1 MLLRHA
7 QDGVLT
13 SAQAA
18 GLLGPELVRG
28 HLRQGRWR
36 RICRGVLLTGNGELT
51 AAQQRWVAV
60 LVGGADAMLAGA
72 AAAEAGGVR
81 GLRTDPITVLVP
93 AARSA
98 SRRLPRL
105 PPDMPGVR
113 VYRSSVLP
121 QDHRQVGSPPR
132 TTMARS
138 VVDAAVWAPS
148 DRAAQV
154 ILAAACQQRC
164 VTPTAL
170 LHVLTVLTRVRR
182 RAFLRTTLSDIAGG
196 AQALAEIDLM
206 ALCRRYHLPLPEM
219 QHRRRTA
226 DGRSRYLDAYWRK
239 WQLHVEV
246 DGAHHM
252 DAAEWS
258 RDMVRQNQIWI
269 AGDRILRFP
278 AWLIRTDPK
287 RVADQLRVALQAAD
301 PRPD

>member
-7 QDGVLT
+7 
-13 SAQAA
+13 
-18 GLLGPELVRG
+18 LVRG

-36 RICRGVLLTGNGELT
+36 RICRGVLLTGNGDLT
-51 AAQQRWVAV
+51 SAQQRWVAV
-60 LVGGADAMLAGA
+60 LVGGAD
-72 AAAEAGGVR
+72 
-81 GLRTDPITVLVP
+81 P
-93 AARSA
+93 
-98 SRRLPRL
+98 
-105 PPDMPGVR
+105 
-113 VYRSSVLP
+113 
-121 QDHRQVGSPPR
+121 
-132 TTMARS
+132 
-138 VVDAAVWAPS
+138 
-148 DRAAQV
+148 
-154 ILAAACQQRC
+154 
-164 VTPTAL
+164 
-170 LHVLTVLTRVRR
+170 VRR
-182 RAFLRTTLSDIAGG
+182 RAFLRTTLTDIAGG

-206 ALCRRYHLPLPEM
+206 VLCRRFHLLLPDL

-226 DGRSRYLDAYWRK
+226 DGGNRYLDAYWRK